1 MDDKKTHETK
11 IINQSVKKIYAKVAI
26 RKELLT
32 KLDDYAD
39 KYGIDR
45 QDALAKLLSKN

>member
-1 MDDKKTHETK
+1 MEDKKTHKTK
-11 IINQSVKKIYAKVAI
+11 IINQSIKKIYAKVAI

-32 KLDDYAD
+32 KLDNYAD

-45 QDALAKLLSKN
+45 QEALDKLLNKG